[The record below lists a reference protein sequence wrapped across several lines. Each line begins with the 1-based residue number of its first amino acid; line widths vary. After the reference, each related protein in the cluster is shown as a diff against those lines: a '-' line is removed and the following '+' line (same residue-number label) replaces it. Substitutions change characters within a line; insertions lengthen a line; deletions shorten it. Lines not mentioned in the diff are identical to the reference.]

1 MSNKYILINKNNKYT
16 DHINKI
22 INQSDYEIN
31 VIDEKDILLL
41 NDNDVI
47 YSLITNNLNL
57 NIDRFTNFINKDF
70 YIKKINKKNI
80 QMLLF
85 NNNINTPKILN
96 KIKNYPIYLK
106 ENQHEGLVKKINNEI
121 ELFDYTSNLK
131 DYYIEEY
138 IEPQNEIKC
147 YYIFGNVY
155 DKTTQIFDNKI
166 VSLLNKVSKTLA
178 LDIMSVDILVKNN
191 TYYVIDVNQSPGF
204 YLSDIARLNLIKKIK
219 EM

>member
-22 INQSDYEIN
+22 INQSDYKID

-80 QMLLF
+80 QMLLL

-106 ENQHEGLVKKINNEI
+106 ENQHEGLVKKIYNEI
-121 ELFDYTSNLK
+121 ELFDYTSNLN

-138 IEPQNEIKC
+138 IELQNEIKC

-155 DKTTQIFDNKI
+155 NKTTQIFDNKI
-166 VSLLNKVSKTLA
+166 VTLLNKVSKTLA

-204 YLSDIARLNLIKKIK
+204 YLSDIARLNLIKKLK